1 MDDDYKAMGYY
12 NGQIFA
18 SGVKCYK
25 EGTKGLSTGN
35 HVHLEVTE
43 GWQTKKSYQNG
54 QFLLNNISD
63 VIKNVFYQLEGF
75 NYEKN
80 LNGYTFKKVT
90 SRTVKNSNNPPTPP
104 IPVNKIKNE
113 TNWFSS

>member
-1 MDDDYKAMGYY
+1 M
-12 NGQIFA
+12 
-18 SGVKCYK
+18 
-25 EGTKGLSTGN
+25 
-35 HVHLEVTE
+35 EVTE
-43 GWQTKKSYQNG
+43 DWQKKSYQNG

-104 IPVNKIKNE
+104 IPVNKLKMKLTGSAARLRKDVVNGQ
-113 TNWFSS
+113 TNIIIPNDTKFDVVGLYSW